1 MTNNAPLIPADQI
14 IQSPG
19 DLEALIARL
28 HELLEAGILAQVD
41 EPSGG
46 IGSSDIRAVPKSGP
60 WPDIIHGEFRD
71 AGGGRYRLSVDTY
84 HGRGGN
90 WQSI

>member
-1 MTNNAPLIPADQI
+1 MMSNAPLILADQV
-14 IQSPG
+14 IQSP
-19 DLEALIARL
+19 DELETLMARL
-28 HELLEAGILAQVD
+28 HELLDAGVLVQVD
-41 EPSGG
+41 EPVGG
-46 IGSSDIRAVPKSGP
+46 IDSSNIRALPKSGP